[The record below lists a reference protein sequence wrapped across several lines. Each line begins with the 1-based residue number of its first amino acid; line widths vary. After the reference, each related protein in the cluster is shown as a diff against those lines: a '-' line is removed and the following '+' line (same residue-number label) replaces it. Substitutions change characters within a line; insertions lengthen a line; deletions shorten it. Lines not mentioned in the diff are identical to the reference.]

1 MDDREARRAR
11 RREIDEMVRDAL
23 RAETTGARPT
33 TVVVPAIAGD
43 EPGDETPGPPP
54 RRVRRGLL
62 VVAGL
67 LVLAALTTAV
77 LRLEQVPLGVQVLLG
92 RETREPAVPTVY
104 DDGTHA
110 FRHTQPQAPDEPVG
124 YDPCDVVPVSMNFAD
139 APPDALA
146 MLTTSIKRIN
156 RLSGLRLRYVGASDE
171 EVTDRH
177 GGPVLVR
184 WFRTPGGHRPTGR
197 AWSDDTPNALGRMS
211 YYSGSAML
219 ATGDFPGSR
228 PLRQA
233 VMDRSLAQ
241 LVGLAEVD
249 APGELM
255 SVDHEGRTTF
265 GHGDLTGLALLGRVP
280 CA

>member
-1 MDDREARRAR
+1 
-11 RREIDEMVRDAL
+11 
-23 RAETTGARPT
+23 
-33 TVVVPAIAGD
+33 
-43 EPGDETPGPPP
+43 
-54 RRVRRGLL
+54 
-62 VVAGL
+62 
-67 LVLAALTTAV
+67 
-77 LRLEQVPLGVQVLLG
+77 
-92 RETREPAVPTVY
+92 
-104 DDGTHA
+104 
-110 FRHTQPQAPDEPVG
+110 
-124 YDPCDVVPVSMNFAD
+124 
-139 APPDALA
+139 
-146 MLTTSIKRIN
+146 
-156 RLSGLRLRYVGASDE
+156 
-171 EVTDRH
+171 
-177 GGPVLVR
+177 
-184 WFRTPGGHRPTGR
+184 
-197 AWSDDTPNALGRMS
+197 MS

>member
-23 RAETTGARPT
+23 RAETTGAPPPT
-33 TVVVPAIAGD
+33 VVPAIAGD
-43 EPGDETPGPPP
+43 EPGDETPGPP

-67 LVLAALTTAV
+67 LVLAALATAV

-156 RLSGLRLRYVGASDE
+156 RLSGLRLRVPDARWAPSDGARLE
-171 EVTDRH
+171 R
-177 GGPVLVR
+177 R
-184 WFRTPGGHRPTGR
+184 RPER
-197 AWSDDTPNALGRMS
+197 
-211 YYSGSAML
+211 
-219 ATGDFPGSR
+219 PGSH
-228 PLRQA
+228 
-233 VMDRSLAQ
+233 V
-241 LVGLAEVD
+241 V
-249 APGELM
+249 
-255 SVDHEGRTTF
+255 
-265 GHGDLTGLALLGRVP
+265 LLGVGHARHR
-280 CA
+280 